1 MTRTTDTEAHKTF
14 CAEYVSAREKHGIT
28 QTAIAERLGVHQSLI
43 ARIESGSRRV
53 DIIEYI
59 ALCRAAGVDPAS
71 FLVNFAGSVPSDHQ
85 IGEDKRR

>member
-1 MTRTTDTEAHKTF
+1 MTRTTDTEAHKAF
-14 CAEYVSAREKHGIT
+14 CTEYVSAREKYGIT

-59 ALCRAAGVDPAS
+59 ALCHAAGIDPAA
-71 FLVNFAGSVPSDHQ
+71 FLASFAGFVPPDHQ